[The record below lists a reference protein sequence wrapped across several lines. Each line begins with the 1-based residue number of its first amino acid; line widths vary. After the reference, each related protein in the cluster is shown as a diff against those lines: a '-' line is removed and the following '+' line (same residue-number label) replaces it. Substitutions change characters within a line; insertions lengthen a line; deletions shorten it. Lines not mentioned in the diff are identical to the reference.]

1 MAAPLVLACEV
12 VDYNATT
19 GECAAPFYTEQ
30 TTVLPALS
38 IEDAQ
43 LIGSAIAYLLAI
55 AFVFRLLRKFL
66 NQS

>member
-1 MAAPLVLACEV
+1 MAAPLVLACDV
-12 VDYNATT
+12 ADYNATT
-19 GECAAPFYTEQ
+19 YECAAPYFTEQ

-43 LIGSAIAYLLAI
+43 LIGAAVAYLLAI

-66 NQS
+66 QQS